1 MNSEGTPTPM
11 VTLTYYTELISSWCF
26 WAEPAWAQLKEAY
39 ADSVKFQWKL
49 ALMDQSG
56 LPVSR
61 AQCEWFYR
69 RSGTLV
75 RSPEMLNSG
84 WYEPELKE
92 YLAPNLVAEAGKDF
106 GISDDRIRLAL
117 VRAALVDGKRVGQWP
132 VAVQIGAEAAGIDFQ
147 ALLERAQSEAVLLR
161 ARASTA
167 EFHAMKATQRPTFL
181 IESSIGDRVMLSGL
195 ATAEPI
201 AVAIDAMLVDVKG
214 YRSFAAHFGGP
225 PSI

>member
-1 MNSEGTPTPM
+1 M
-11 VTLTYYTELISSWCF
+11 VTVTYYTELISSWCF

-117 VRAALVDGKRVGQWP
+117 VRAALVEGKRVGQWP

-147 ALLERAQSEAVLLR
+147 ALLERAQSADVLQR
-161 ARASTA
+161 ARACTA

-181 IESSIGDRVMLSGL
+181 IESSIGDRAMLSGL

-201 AVAIDAMLVDVKG
+201 AVAIDAMLADVAG

-225 PSI
+225 PTV